1 VSAPRRCACGARDGG
16 IAAGSPAA
24 EVHRQDY
31 TEHEHLLAHS
41 PSTHMTVGSSRG
53 NRASGAA
60 MGSPTAQG
68 VPAYDSF
75 PHFRS
80 GGETIREVGRS
91 LQRRGLENSAGS
103 EALTG
108 EGRWGGQSR
117 GRVAVP
123 SSFRCS
129 CAKKKGEGGRRVL
142 RPR

>member
-1 VSAPRRCACGARDGG
+1 V
-16 IAAGSPAA
+16 GSLAA

-31 TEHEHLLAHS
+31 AEYEHLLAHS
-41 PSTHMTVGSSRG
+41 PGTHTTAGSSRG
-53 NRASGAA
+53 NGASGAA
-60 MGSPTAQG
+60 MSSPAAQG
-68 VPAYDSF
+68 VPAYDGF

-91 LQRRGLENSAGS
+91 LQRRGLENGAGS

-108 EGRWGGQSR
+108 EGRRGGQSR
-117 GRVAVP
+117 GGVAVL